1 MKESSIENK
10 VCKYAEQKGFSQFK
24 LSAIWNAGI
33 PDRLFLYKG
42 KAFFIEFKTKSGR
55 VSKLQQLTINEIIA
69 NDIPV
74 HIINSIEDGRQLIDT
89 YLE

>member
-24 LSAIWNAGI
+24 LSAIWNAGV

-42 KAFFIEFKTKSGR
+42 KSFFIEFKTKSGR
-55 VSKLQQLTINEIIA
+55 ISKLQKHTINEIIA
-69 NDIPV
+69 NDISV
-74 HIINSIEDGRQLIDT
+74 HIISSAKEGRELIDT
-89 YLE
+89 YSK